1 MQQNQVVWLKNPL
14 GVLAENAAGG
24 IVVSGNKIVELVEA
38 GKSPSTDFDETFDC
52 SRHVVLPGLIN
63 THHHF
68 YQTLS
73 RARPEAMDKSLFPWL
88 QALYPIWAKVV
99 DRDSFRLAT
108 RLALT
113 ELMMSGCTTVSDHQ
127 YLFPDGIDDAMDIQA
142 EEAARLGMRM
152 TLNRG
157 SMDLSVE
164 DGGLPPVEVVQDRD
178 SILADCERVIGK
190 YHDPD
195 EGAMLQVALAPC
207 SPFSVTPELMQESAQ
222 LAEKHNCRLH
232 THLGE
237 TEDENAYCSEKLG
250 CRPLEYLE
258 EHGWLSSRVWL
269 AHGIHFEDHE
279 IRKLAEHGVGICHCP
294 TSNMVLGS
302 GQCRTLELEKAGVV
316 LGLGVDG
323 SASNDSSNLIESVRH
338 ALMASRLHYGAEA
351 VSHRD
356 CLRWASTGSS
366 ACLGRK
372 DIGDISVGMQA
383 DLGLYTLEELRFSG
397 AGDPIAALIHCGA
410 HMADRVMIAGRWTV
424 VDGNPLG
431 VDVSELRTAHDAAA
445 KKLVLNS

>member
-1 MQQNQVVWLKNPL
+1 MTSLGSVWLKNPL
-14 GVLAENAAGG
+14 GILAEDASGG
-24 IVVSGNKIVELVEA
+24 VVVSGEKITELVA
-38 GKSPSTDFDETFDC
+38 ACSSPKITVDEVVDC
-52 SRHVVLPGLIN
+52 SSYVVLPGLIN

-68 YQTLS
+68 YQTLT
-73 RARPEAMDKSLFPWL
+73 RARPEAIDKGLFSWL

-99 DRDSFRLAT
+99 DRESFRLAT

-127 YLFPDGIDDAMDIQA
+127 YLFPDGLDDAMDIQA
-142 EEAARLGMRM
+142 EEASQLGIRM

-164 DGGLPPVEVVQDRD
+164 DGGLPPVEVVQDLD
-178 SILADCERVIGK
+178 NILSDCERVIGK
-190 YHDPD
+190 FHNPS

-207 SPFSVTPELMQESAQ
+207 SPFSVTPELMVKSAE
-222 LAEKHNCRLH
+222 LADKHDCRLH

-237 TEDENAYCSEKLG
+237 TEDENSYCHEKLG

-279 IRKLAEHGVGICHCP
+279 IGKMASHGVGICHCP
-294 TSNMVLGS
+294 TSNMMLGS

-323 SASNDSSNLIESVRH
+323 SASNDNSNLMEGVRH
-338 ALMASRLHYGAEA
+338 ALMASRLHYGAES

-356 CLRWASTGSS
+356 SLRWASKGSA

-372 DIGDISVGMQA
+372 DMVKLQ
-383 DLGLYTLEELRFSG
+383 LECRPTLPFIRWKN
-397 AGDPIAALIHCGA
+397 CGSPVLVIRLLHWFTVA
-410 HMADRVMIAGRWTV
+410 H
-424 VDGNPLG
+424 
-431 VDVSELRTAHDAAA
+431 TAPTG
-445 KKLVLNS
+445 